1 MNIYDTITADQI
13 EDGDQ
18 IAVSNSEGVPDYL
31 ENVRVEDLGAVIMV
45 SGDSDNTGDRVTYML
60 SPDAYVDLWAV

>member
-18 IAVSNSEGVPDYL
+18 IIVDGEAY
-31 ENVRVEDLGAVIMV
+31 ENVAVLGGNPQDDSEVLVRGYSEDE
-45 SGDSDNTGDRVTYML
+45 GDNVTL
-60 SPDAYVDLWAV
+60 SLPYDYPVDLWAV